1 MDIAQLYTKVRDQ
14 RLQVEAVEQ
23 ALQEIL
29 TAAVSAEREGDD
41 AKKLSKK
48 DVESAIKIAVESAS
62 EK

>member
-23 ALQEIL
+23 ALQEIM

-41 AKKLSKK
+41 AK
-48 DVESAIKIAVESAS
+48 DIIRNN
-62 EK
+62 